1 MCQKNML
8 NNLLSISNKIRTP
21 LIVHGLQWR
30 YAKSYPISKKETL
43 EEMDIRTGGV
53 TQDLVLIVTV
63 TGTQMVSASTGA
75 ARMASATTEMEAL
88 MDLDTTTEMDMAAL
102 KTEEDL
108 AVEVVEERVLTSI
121 AYLSEDLIL
130 APMTIT

>member
-1 MCQKNML
+1 M
-8 NNLLSISNKIRTP
+8 
-21 LIVHGLQWR
+21 HGLQWR

-63 TGTQMVSASTGA
+63 TGTQMVLASTGA
-75 ARMASATTEMEAL
+75 ARMAPDTTTEMDTL

>member
-1 MCQKNML
+1 M
-8 NNLLSISNKIRTP
+8 
-21 LIVHGLQWR
+21 HGLQWR
-30 YAKSYPISKKETL
+30 YAKSFLISKKETL

-63 TGTQMVSASTGA
+63 TGTQMVLASTGA
-75 ARMASATTEMEAL
+75 ARMAP
-88 MDLDTTTEMDMAAL
+88 DTTTEMDMAAL